1 MATQQGHGH
10 LVVIGGAED
19 RHDAKAILSRFLELA
34 GGPDQDI
41 AVITAASESAHR
53 MWEVY
58 DKTFRDLGATRHEH
72 VHIESREDANNPD
85 LVDKVARAGGI
96 FITGGDQKR
105 LLALIGGT
113 ALDTALHQ
121 AFEEH
126 GACIAGTSA
135 GASAM
140 SGHMLADGG
149 SASGPPLLGA
159 GLGLIHRAVID
170 QHFAERQRLTR
181 LLTVVAQNP
190 YLQGIGIDEDTALV
204 IERGAAIEVIGD
216 GAVTILDGRDI
227 TSNIAD
233 AGDGGTPELFDMRLH
248 LLPAGTRYALGQ
260 DDAGNVPPSLLA
272 FMKNVTKRNCA
283 S

>member
-1 MATQQGHGH
+1 MATQQGGGH

-19 RHDAKAILSRFLELA
+19 RHDGKAILSRFLALA

-41 AVITAASESAHR
+41 AVITAASESAQR
-53 MWEVY
+53 LWEAY
-58 DKTFRDLGATRHEH
+58 DKAFTDLGATRHEH
-72 VHIESREDANNPD
+72 VHVASREDANNPEH
-85 LVDKVARAGGI
+85 VDKVARARGI

-113 ALDTALHQ
+113 ALDAALHQ
-121 AFEEH
+121 ALEQR

-149 SASGPPLLGA
+149 SAGGPPILGA

-190 YLQGIGIDEDTALV
+190 YLLGIGIDEDTALV

-227 TSNIAD
+227 TSNG
-233 AGDGGTPELFDMRLH
+233 AGSGSDGTPELIDMRLH

-260 DDAGNVPPSLLA
+260 DDARSVPPSLLA
-272 FMKNVTKRNCA
+272 FVKNVTKRNCA